1 MLFIIV
7 GLIVGVGGV
16 TLGNYLL
23 NETIKF
29 FGLFLG
35 GLFCGAGVATHP
47 KTQEIA
53 KQVEAKLNEKFN
65 KKS

>member
-1 MLFIIV
+1 MLMIIV
-7 GLIVGVGGV
+7 GLVVGVGGFS
-16 TLGNYLL
+16 LGNYLL
-23 NETIKF
+23 NETIKVKAI
-29 FGLFLG
+29 FLG

-53 KQVEAKLNEKFN
+53 AKVEAKLNEKFN